1 MFFLI
6 FVSNFFYLIL
16 DSIPFF
22 PPFFLFF
29 SFFSFS
35 FFSFFFSFLDTK
47 YNPTSTPPEPGNSY
61 YKSESRISTDF
72 RFILHFV
79 GTVHTHI
86 TMSEEIL
93 GFIAE
98 WFDEGPQLTKR
109 FLVKVFMDSNE
120 IEVRLTLFTLIP

>member
-1 MFFLI
+1 MEDFGPKEE
-6 FVSNFFYLIL
+6 VGECGS
-16 DSIPFF
+16 
-22 PPFFLFF
+22 
-29 SFFSFS
+29 
-35 FFSFFFSFLDTK
+35 
-47 YNPTSTPPEPGNSY
+47 